1 MAKGQIERLAARRNC
16 PRCNFEKTAGN
27 ALCRRC
33 RYKLPA
39 NMREPLEKIVTK
51 ETGVV
56 ERALRAAARYFDQ
69 HYASI
74 RRFGGGG
81 RHAY

>member
-1 MAKGQIERLAARRNC
+1 MSNGSMERLAARRNC

-33 RYKLPA
+33 RYKLPP

-51 ETGVV
+51 EPGMVM
-56 ERALRAAARYFDQ
+56 RAMRAAARYFDM

-74 RRFGGGG
+74 RRFGGG

>member
-1 MAKGQIERLAARRNC
+1 MSKGQMERLAARRIC
-16 PRCNFEKTAGN
+16 PRCDLEKTAGN

-33 RYKLPA
+33 RYQLPA

-51 ETGVV
+51 ESGLVM
-56 ERALRAAARYFDQ
+56 RALRAAARYFDV
-69 HYASI
+69 HYASV
-74 RRFGGGG
+74 RRFGGG

>member
-1 MAKGQIERLAARRNC
+1 MANGPVERLAARRNC

-39 NMREPLEKIVTK
+39 NMREPLERIVAK
-51 ETGVV
+51 EPGMVM
-56 ERALRAAARYFDQ
+56 RAMRAAARYFDM

-74 RRFGGGG
+74 RRFGGG

>member
-1 MAKGQIERLAARRNC
+1 MAKGPIERLAARRNC
-16 PRCNFEKTAGN
+16 PRCNFEKTGGN
-27 ALCRRC
+27 ALCRRS

-51 ETGVV
+51 ETSVV
-56 ERALRAAARYFDQ
+56 ERALRAAARYFEV

-74 RRFGGGG
+74 RRFGGG
-81 RHAY
+81 RVY